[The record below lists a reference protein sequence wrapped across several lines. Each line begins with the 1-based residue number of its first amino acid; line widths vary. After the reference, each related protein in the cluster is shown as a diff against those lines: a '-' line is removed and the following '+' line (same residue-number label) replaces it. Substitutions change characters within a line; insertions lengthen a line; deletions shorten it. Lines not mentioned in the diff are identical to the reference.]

1 MRNKITKWGTI
12 ILISGVIIGGSVVY
26 YLFNM
31 PHRNVQS
38 AAADFQMEAKQL
50 VKEYLS
56 NAQLANEKYLQEDG
70 ESKILAVT
78 GEVAAINTDMNQQE
92 VVLLKS
98 KGEKAGISCT
108 FMASTN
114 VNAGHLK
121 KGEIVTVQG
130 VIRSGAGY
138 DEDLELYEDVI
149 MEKCDVLFN

>member
-31 PHRNVQS
+31 PHRDVQS

-114 VNAGHLK
+114 VNAERLK
-121 KGEIVTVQG
+121 KGEIVTVKG